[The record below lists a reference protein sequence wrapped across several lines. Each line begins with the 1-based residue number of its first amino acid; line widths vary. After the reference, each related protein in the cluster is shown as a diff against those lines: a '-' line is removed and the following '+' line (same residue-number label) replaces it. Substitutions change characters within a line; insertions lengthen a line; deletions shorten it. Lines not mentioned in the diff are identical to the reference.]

1 MTTITLNTESLFKDI
16 LAAFDTMN
24 RETPLNRFLVDLG
37 RHQTLVLKEMIE
49 GQLPHL
55 MEEQSKEV
63 KKLEELN
70 KEMLEGLKVAESEIR
85 CQQLEADFNY
95 ARCHGLPTPK
105 IDEMEKEEKWCD
117 EVYMLR
123 ELIKRVEGEN
133 Q

>member
-63 KKLEELN
+63 KKLEEQN
-70 KEMLEGLKVAESEIR
+70 EKMLVAFR
-85 CQQLEADFNY
+85 VLLQDMDNVD
-95 ARCHGLPTPK
+95 RV
-105 IDEMEKEEKWCD
+105 CD
-117 EVYMLR
+117 RAGVHPFTGMR
-123 ELIKRVEGEN
+123 SVIQSFVNEGEN

>member
-16 LAAFDTMN
+16 IAAFDTMN

-55 MEEQSKEV
+55 MAEQSKEV
-63 KKLEELN
+63 KKLEEQNEKLYTTL
-70 KEMLEGLKVAESEIR
+70 KKLMEMRDECFIPNEGDWWDNMA
-85 CQQLEADFNY
+85 QEAI
-95 ARCHGLPTPK
+95 AL
-105 IDEMEKEEKWCD
+105 
-117 EVYMLR
+117 
-123 ELIKRVEGEN
+123 VEGEN

>member
-55 MEEQSKEV
+55 MVEQSKEV
-63 KKLEELN
+63 KKLEEQN
-70 KEMLEGLKVAESEIR
+70 EKMLAAFRVLLQDMDNVDR
-85 CQQLEADFNY
+85 V
-95 ARCHGLPTPK
+95 
-105 IDEMEKEEKWCD
+105 CD
-117 EVYMLR
+117 LAGVHPFTGMR
-123 ELIKRVEGEN
+123 SVIQSFVNEGE
-133 Q
+133 QE